1 MARILVAACLSLTL
15 ILTGCAST
23 SKRPP
28 PDRSDSAAEPSPYR
42 SYKWI
47 KHESWWQKESPADTP
62 VRDALVEAGQVT
74 TVALVG
80 SLYVAL
86 VVLYL
91 FAPRAAGQ

>member
-1 MARILVAACLSLTL
+1 MARILVAVCLSLTL

-23 SKRPP
+23 SRQLP
-28 PDRSDSAAEPSPYR
+28 PDPSDSAEPSPYR

-47 KHESWWQKESPADTP
+47 RHESWWQKESPTDTP
-62 VRDALVEAGQVT
+62 VRDAWVEAGQVT
-74 TVALVG
+74 TVVLTG